1 MIRVAH
7 YDDLAGVLRL
17 YQELRPH
24 DPVLEKG
31 LAQERWR
38 QIIDD
43 PQTQIVVADFD
54 GELAATCALSINRSI
69 ANGARPFGIIEHVIT
84 ASAYRRRGLSRQ
96 VLEFALVLAWQR
108 DCYKVMLLSG
118 EQLTA
123 AHSVYESVGFKSGIE
138 KGFVIK
144 PSRFNDT

>member
-1 MIRVAH
+1 MIRVAND
-7 YDDLAGVLRL
+7 DDLAGVLRL

-24 DPVLEKG
+24 DPALADD
-31 LAQERWR
+31 LAQERWA
-38 QIIDD
+38 QIIAD
-43 PQTQIVVADFD
+43 PNTQIVVADID
-54 GELAATCALSINRSI
+54 GVLAATCALSINRSI
-69 ANGARPFGIIEHVIT
+69 ANGARPFGLIEHVIT

-96 VLEFALVLAWQR
+96 VLEFALALAWQA

-118 EQLTA
+118 EQLSA

-144 PSRFNDT
+144 PPQLA